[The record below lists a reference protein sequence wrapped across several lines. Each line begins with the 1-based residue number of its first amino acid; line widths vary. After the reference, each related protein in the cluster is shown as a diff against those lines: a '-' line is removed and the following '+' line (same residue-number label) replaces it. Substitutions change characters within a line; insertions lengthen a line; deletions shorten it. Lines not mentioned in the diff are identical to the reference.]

1 MNEYLDYIKQGQK
14 TELIIRTPGGAVRFF
29 STFEKQTDTNII
41 ISKPENKHLA
51 FNCIPNQDVELYAY
65 TNGGVFK
72 LKCKFI
78 TCLKNECLLSLPS
91 SVDKMQRREYIRVEL
106 NIKTILTLISPDS
119 KKTIQATS
127 KNISAKGIK
136 LLLEEDVSK
145 FSKIELRMLFEEG
158 SISTVAQIIKIRPV
172 EIGQKTYYSTSLMFI
187 TISEKEM
194 SFIVKKCFE
203 FEAAQRRKLLD
214 SES

>member
-1 MNEYLDYIKQGQK
+1 
-14 TELIIRTPGGAVRFF
+14 
-29 STFEKQTDTNII
+29 
-41 ISKPENKHLA
+41 
-51 FNCIPNQDVELYAY
+51 
-65 TNGGVFK
+65 
-72 LKCKFI
+72 
-78 TCLKNECLLSLPS
+78 
-91 SVDKMQRREYIRVEL
+91 
-106 NIKTILTLISPDS
+106 
-119 KKTIQATS
+119 
-127 KNISAKGIK
+127 
-136 LLLEEDVSK
+136 
-145 FSKIELRMLFEEG
+145 MLFEEG